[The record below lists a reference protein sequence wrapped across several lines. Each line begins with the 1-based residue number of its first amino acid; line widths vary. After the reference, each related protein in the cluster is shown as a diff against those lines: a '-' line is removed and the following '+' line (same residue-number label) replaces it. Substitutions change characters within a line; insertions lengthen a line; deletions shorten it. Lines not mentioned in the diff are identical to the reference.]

1 MGRVGDMVVVG
12 EREPVTVAWGSWRAA
27 WRCCWWSWGVKCVKR
42 GLVKN
47 HWKACYPVRT
57 SKSKGTHSLL
67 CGRLLLFNCCG
78 VWLSCDSMDYSPE
91 FPDSSVGK
99 ESALQCRRL
108 QFDSW
113 VGKICWRRD
122 RLPTPVFLGFPCDL
136 AGKES
141 SCSVRD
147 LGSIPGSG
155 RAPGEGNGYPLQDSG
170 LENFMVCIVHGVAK
184 S

>member
-99 ESALQCRRL
+99 ESACN
-108 QFDSW
+108 
-113 VGKICWRRD
+113 
-122 RLPTPVFLGFPCDL
+122 
-136 AGKES
+136 AG
-141 SCSVRD
+141 D
-147 LGSIPGSG
+147 PGSIPVLG
-155 RAPGEGNGYPLQDSG
+155 RSTGEEIGYPFQYSWASLVAQLVKNLPAMRETWVWSLGWEDP
-170 LENFMVCIVHGVAK
+170 LEKAK
-184 S
+184 ATNSSILAWRISWPV